1 MCWPKNL
8 FVFLNVAVRRPRARK
23 RARPAVRPL
32 RAQARSSARPAAA
45 ALRARSARMPGGEGF
60 PHPAKMKR
68 DCMHANIFQMS
79 HSLQNIRLTKNISH
93 NTASRY
99 LDILRGMITDRH
111 IQSSH
116 KSWVNKSATLES
128 KGKILVGF

>member
-23 RARPAVRPL
+23 RARPAVRPPG
-32 RAQARSSARPAAA
+32 RPAAA
-45 ALRARSARMPGGEGF
+45 APRARSARAAREARGCLGGGV

-68 DCMHANIFQMS
+68 DCMHANIFQMT